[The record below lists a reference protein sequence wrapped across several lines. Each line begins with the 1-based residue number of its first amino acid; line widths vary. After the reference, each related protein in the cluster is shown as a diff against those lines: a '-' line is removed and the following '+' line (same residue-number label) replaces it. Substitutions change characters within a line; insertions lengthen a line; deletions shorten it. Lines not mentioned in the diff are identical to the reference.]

1 MGKPQADL
9 DRDLIN
15 AALPYWEAEALVARR
30 FFDAKPGAEAQLR
43 WLRAQV
49 WKELNPVDGYFN
61 GIHRELSNLA
71 DAFPG
76 LEKTVDRHAFSFQ
89 MRQIVEEFEH
99 YVMFADILEM
109 VSGRKLDPSELT
121 QLPQERKLSELRR
134 SLAESGSEIDRAAV
148 LFTEG
153 GGARLFREGA
163 KLTGGEL
170 ERKIAHAM
178 QVIYDDERDHFKEGA
193 KHAAELIKSDA
204 DLARMKDGIVAV
216 SSQRV
221 AMRTE
226 MFGQPVPQDELDAF
240 IAATR
245 ARIARGEVVD
255 AG

>member
-1 MGKPQADL
+1 MTSTQANLDL
-9 DRDLIN
+9 ELIG
-15 AALPYWEAEALVARR
+15 AALPYWEAEGLIARR
-30 FFDAKPGAEAQLR
+30 FFDARPGPEAQLR

-121 QLPQERKLSELRR
+121 QLPQERKLGELRR
-134 SLAESGSEIDRAAV
+134 SLADSGSEIDRAAV

-170 ERKIAHAM
+170 EEKIAHAM
-178 QVIYDDERDHFKEGA
+178 QVIYDDERDHFREGA
-193 KHAAELIKSDA
+193 KHAAGLIRSDA
-204 DLARMKDGIVAV
+204 DLARMKAGIVAV
-216 SSQRV
+216 SAQRV
-221 AMRTE
+221 AMRSE
-226 MFGQPVPQDELDAF
+226 MFGQPVPQAELDAF
-240 IAATR
+240 IAGIR
-245 ARIARGEVVD
+245 ERVARGDLLD